1 MALLKK
7 ILLSVTALTLS
18 FAVHTA
24 NYFFYTDGRLNA
36 KGAEEFVDD
45 VASNDTQM
53 LKYLFPYVPKEDSKP
68 SDGDLTVPENM
79 TYSAAEFQQF
89 KGTYLEETADAGES
103 YFDNIVF
110 CGDSLTYALG
120 LDSRYL
126 KNHNV
131 LAWGGLGVYD
141 YLDYTA
147 NASYNQS
154 DEKKS
159 PIQWLQELKPKVL
172 YIMLGTNGIAVWSN
186 DKHIRLYENMLDR
199 IQTALPNT
207 DIVLVAIPPWSESR
221 NTETF
226 NGDKFD
232 RFNMMLLETAHK
244 RGLYFL
250 NFGNATRKENGN
262 VKDELIAGDGIHWQN
277 KCKALYLEFIRTH
290 AIKN

>member
-7 ILLSVTALTLS
+7 IMLSVTALTLS

-36 KGAEEFVDD
+36 KGTEEFVDD
-45 VASNDTQM
+45 VASTDTRM
-53 LKYLFPYVPKEDSKP
+53 LKYLFPYVPKEDTPP
-68 SDGDLTVPENM
+68 SGGELAVPDNM

-110 CGDSLTYALG
+110 CGDSLTYGLG
-120 LDSRYL
+120 IDSRYL
-126 KNHNV
+126 KKYNV

-154 DEKKS
+154 KEKKP

-186 DKHIRLYENMLDR
+186 DKHIRLYEKMLDR

-207 DIVLVAIPPWSESR
+207 DIVLVGIPPWAESR

-244 RGLYFL
+244 RGLYYL
-250 NFGNATRKENGN
+250 NFGNATRKANGN

-277 KCKALYLEFIRTH
+277 KCKELYLNFIRTH